1 MCHKANPG
9 NNYLKKKRQFWK
21 KLLRKDRKKSQNR
34 VYILL
39 RNVLEKQKAFN

>member
-1 MCHKANPG
+1 M
-9 NNYLKKKRQFWK
+9 KKERQFWK

-39 RNVLEKQKAFN
+39 RNVLEKQKHLVNDVQEKI